1 MKLREREEPLDPR
14 AERELD
20 AVDRALAGR
29 EVEADL
35 ADWEELTALLSE
47 ERPEPSPEWAER
59 LDRRAQARFPGEGED
74 DSLRGLAARLSEVR
88 PMRVLAPA
96 GALAT
101 AAVVAVVAVSTLGGT
116 DESSQ
121 SLEPAPGG
129 AEALSSGPEAG
140 SSSEA
145 AAEDLPGLQTA
156 DGDSAALES
165 GSREVLRQEGFRAT
179 LRNFSGEA
187 LRQQGYSL
195 SLRNSKIAPGT
206 DKRQIERDVSLS
218 LSTKPDEVR
227 DVSDEVISITR
238 SLDGIVASSQ
248 VSEAGRNSSATLQ
261 LTIPTRNLDTAID
274 RLTELAN
281 VESLDESTLD
291 ITKPYVSA
299 QDRLRDAEAKRRS
312 LLEALENATTDAEA
326 TALELQID
334 DARRE
339 ISRAESRFEN
349 IARRSRLSDL
359 SVTVVGDPDAKDDR
373 SLGDWLD
380 DAVDVLRTVAGILL
394 ITAAI
399 VVPLGILIAIAWF
412 AISRL
417 RRGRRERALDS

>member
-1 MKLREREEPLDPR
+1 MKLREREEPLDPQ

-35 ADWEELTALLSE
+35 AGWEELTTLLAE
-47 ERPEPSPEWAER
+47 EKPEPSPDWAER

-74 DSLRGLAARLSEVR
+74 DSLRSLAARLSGVR
-88 PMRVLAPA
+88 PMRLLAPA

-101 AAVVAVVAVSTLGGT
+101 AAVVAVVAVSTLGGS
-116 DESSQ
+116 DSASQ
-121 SLEPAPGG
+121 SLDPVSGG
-129 AEALSSGPEAG
+129 DAALSSEPDAG

-145 AAEDLPGLQTA
+145 AAEDLPRLQTA
-156 DGDSAALES
+156 DGDSAALDS
-165 GSREVLRQEGFRAT
+165 GSRQALPQQGLSRTFRAF
-179 LRNFSGEA
+179 RSG
-187 LRQQGYSL
+187 
-195 SLRNSKIAPGT
+195 KIAPGT
-206 DKRQIERDVSLS
+206 ERRQVERDVFLS

-326 TALELQID
+326 TALELRID

-380 DAVDVLRTVAGILL
+380 DAVDVLRAVAGILL

>member
-29 EVEADL
+29 EVGADL

-88 PMRVLAPA
+88 PMRLLAPA

-101 AAVVAVVAVSTLGGT
+101 LAVVAVVAVSTLDGS
-116 DESSQ
+116 DSASQ
-121 SLEPAPGG
+121 SLDPVSGG
-129 AEALSSGPEAG
+129 DAALSSGPEAG

-145 AAEDLPGLQTA
+145 AAEGAGSLPGGLQAA
-156 DGDSAALES
+156 DADIRNLRDS
-165 GSREVLRQEGFRAT
+165 
-179 LRNFSGEA
+179 SGEA
-187 LRQQGYSL
+187 LRQQDL
-195 SLRNSKIAPGT
+195 SATFRAFRNAKIAPGT

-248 VSEAGRNSSATLQ
+248 VSEAGPSSRATLQ
-261 LTIPTRNLDTAID
+261 LTIPTRNLDAAID

-312 LLEALENATTDAEA
+312 LLEALENATTDAEVA
-326 TALELQID
+326 ALELRID

-359 SVTVVGDPDAKDDR
+359 SVTVVGDPDAKDER

-380 DAVDVLRTVAGILL
+380 DAVDVLRAVAGILL